1 MRTKFLL
8 AILLLASKFSFS
20 QVSESAVMIDSTSK
34 SAVYFETDIPESD
47 VKDAIKSY
55 FDSLNVNME
64 KTGLFK
70 KQLPYMEFKNAVA
83 TNMSGNALDYY
94 FKIDTRKQKGP
105 DATTVYIAASKGY
118 NNFLVSSAEDAAW
131 NNFKAFAEFLRSNYL
146 QQYRLKQNIA
156 DVKKQWKKDND
167 KLNDLLKDKTK
178 LESNID
184 DENKKMA
191 DLAAQL
197 QTLQAAVK

>member
-8 AILLLASKFSFS
+8 VALLFISKFSFG
-20 QVSESAVMIDSTSK
+20 QISESAVIIDSTSK
-34 SAVYFETDIPESD
+34 SAVYFETDLPESD
-47 VKDAIKSY
+47 VRDAIKSY

-94 FKIDTRKQKGP
+94 FKVDTRKQKGP

-118 NNFLVSSAEDAAW
+118 NNFLSSSTNDAVW
-131 NNFKAFAEFLRSNYL
+131 NNFKSFAEYLRSNYL

-156 DVKKQWKKDND
+156 DVTKQWKKDND
-167 KLNDLLKDKTK
+167 KLNDLLKDKAK
-178 LESNID
+178 LESNIA
-184 DENKKMA
+184 DENKKLS
-191 DLAAQL
+191 DLGAQL
-197 QTLQAAVK
+197 QTLQGAVK